1 MKSDMRASVILGK
14 MGSRIRSVRHEPAT
28 LCALASARVV
38 EIAKAVNARYLQLMA
53 MREDLASV
61 RVGLSIVRNAW

>member
-1 MKSDMRASVILGK
+1 
-14 MGSRIRSVRHEPAT
+14 
-28 LCALASARVV
+28 V